1 MALTLAD
8 GLCDIGI
15 SLVYQH
21 DTLTINRE
29 GGHMTEN
36 FQWGQIITILQDQ
49 EVLMQ
54 FSDKTGITTCMD

>member
-15 SLVYQH
+15 SSVYQH

-29 GGHMTEN
+29 GGSNDRKFSVGTNYHN
-36 FQWGQIITILQDQ
+36 F
-49 EVLMQ
+49 
-54 FSDKTGITTCMD
+54 TGPGGINAIQ